1 MAKAKKPAKAETS
14 LIDRY
19 LKHSQGLVVSFLFI
33 LPLLV
38 VYEID
43 EPRLP

>member
-1 MAKAKKPAKAETS
+1 MTRTKKTAKAETS

-19 LKHSQGLVVSFLFI
+19 LEHSQGLAVSFLFI

-38 VYEID
+38 V
-43 EPRLP
+43 